1 MPANGFTARSA
12 RCLLRVSASIL
23 FALTTSAAIGVCQ
36 DMPSQKVGG
45 ASTFD
50 SPPGLS
56 GNAGTS
62 GRHRMSSL
70 AVVPEDF
77 SMLKLSPGF
86 LLSLDVYD
94 VPELSYDLRI
104 DTNGDV
110 TIPMIGPVHVS
121 DGTVTQA
128 AAKIAQR
135 LRDAKILN
143 DPQVSLNIAQYA
155 GLNITVLGEVHSPG
169 RMELLTAHNLADVL
183 ALAGGV
189 TEFAGRTI
197 EIRHQAGVAPQQQL
211 IHYSRNTDDDTLVQT
226 SVLPGDTI
234 TVRRAGI
241 VYVLGSVNR
250 PGGYV
255 MQEDGELDVTQ
266 AISLAY
272 GTGLQAAVNSI
283 RLIRKLPDGRVQETT
298 INYRNIEKGKV
309 APPRLQAED
318 VIYVPIS
325 KAKIILSAGLVAS
338 AAQAAIYVH

>member
-1 MPANGFTARSA
+1 MQTNYFSAQRAMKISALIMCAVALSGVTA
-12 RCLLRVSASIL
+12 
-23 FALTTSAAIGVCQ
+23 VCQ

-45 ASTFD
+45 TSTFD

-56 GNAGTS
+56 GNDGTS

-86 LLSLDVYD
+86 LLSMDVYD

-110 TIPMIGPVHVS
+110 TIPMIGQVHVA

-143 DPQVSLNIAQYA
+143 DPQVTLNIAQYA
-155 GLNITVLGEVHSPG
+155 GLNITILGEVHNPG

-189 TEFAGRTI
+189 TQFAGKTI
-197 EIRHQAGVAPQQQL
+197 EIRHQAGVKPQQQL
-211 IHYSRNTDDDTLVQT
+211 IHYSRNTDDDTLSET

-241 VYVLGSVNR
+241 VYVLGGVNR

-255 MQEDGELDVTQ
+255 MQEDGDLNVTQ

-272 GTGLQAAVNSI
+272 GTVMQAAVSSM
-283 RLIRKLPDGRVQETT
+283 RLIRKLPDGRVQETP
-298 INYRNIEKGKV
+298 IPYKDIEKGKV
-309 APPRLQAED
+309 APPRLEPED

-325 KAKIILSAGLVAS
+325 KTKTVLGAGLLATT
-338 AAQAAIYVH
+338 AQAAIYIR